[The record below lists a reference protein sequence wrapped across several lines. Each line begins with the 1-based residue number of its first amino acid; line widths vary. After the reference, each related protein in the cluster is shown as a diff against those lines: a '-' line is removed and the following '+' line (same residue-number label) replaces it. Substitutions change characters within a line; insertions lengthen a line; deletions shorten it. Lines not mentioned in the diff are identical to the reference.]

1 MEQLLTTKLYIPPPR
16 PNLVPRP
23 NLIEQ
28 LNQGVTRKLILICA
42 PAGFGKTTLL
52 SDWVGKS
59 DLPAAWLS
67 LDKGDNEH
75 SQFLIYFIAA
85 LQTIDDSLGKTTQ
98 AILQSP
104 QAPPVE
110 SMLTAL
116 INEIAE
122 LPQDFVL
129 IIDDY
134 HVVEDITIHEA
145 LTFLI
150 EHLPPL
156 MHLVI
161 SSRSDPF
168 LPLSRLRARSE
179 MTELRTEDL
188 RFSTI
193 EATVFLNQMMGL
205 SLSESDI
212 LSLESRTEGWIV
224 GLQLAAISLQGK
236 DNTSDLIKS
245 FSGSHRIILD
255 YLIDEVL
262 EQQAEDIQS
271 FLLKTA
277 ILERMTGPLCDVLTG
292 HNDGQ
297 QTLEYLEQTNLFI
310 IPLDNERCWYR
321 YHHLFTDLLRVR
333 LNQSIARDDIES
345 MTELNMRASEWYED
359 NGLVIEAFQHAAAAN
374 DIERAERLVAGEGVP
389 LQYRGASILVRN
401 WLESLP
407 ATELD
412 DRPSL
417 WVTYASALNLTG
429 RAPEAEEKLQAAEA
443 ALKNAEPGDKTNDI
457 IGQIAAIR
465 AMIAVGQHD
474 LDTIIVQ
481 SRRALEY
488 LNPDNLTLRTIASWT
503 LGYTYQLQGDRDAAS
518 QAYTEVLSSS
528 QSSGDIISTLAATT
542 GLGNIQE
549 SRNQLYLA
557 EESYQRGL
565 ELFSDPPQPVA
576 CGVYLGL
583 AGMYYE
589 WNELE
594 AAQQYGQLSLQLA
607 QQVENLDTPA
617 LSYILLARLKL
628 AQGDTASAFKLITD
642 AEQFVYQHNFVH
654 REPEVAT
661 SKVLALLH
669 QDDLAGAARLA
680 EKHALP
686 ISQARVFLAQGDT
699 LSALAVL
706 DQYRQQVE
714 AKGVEA
720 ERLKVLV
727 LQAVVLH
734 EHGKREKAIQLL
746 GEALA
751 MAEPGGFIRSFVDEG
766 PPMARLLNEVQN
778 LRIAPHY
785 VHRLLAVFLTK
796 ESERTELLKRGSPE
810 TELIDPLSERE
821 LEVLQLL
828 NTELTGSE
836 IAQELVIALSTF
848 QSHTKSIYSKL
859 NVNNRRAA
867 VLKAESLHIL

>member
-1 MEQLLTTKLYIPPPR
+1 MEQLLTTKLYIPPTR

-28 LNQGVTRKLILICA
+28 LNQGVKGKLVLISA

-52 SDWVGKS
+52 SDWVGES

-116 INEIAE
+116 INEIAG
-122 LPQDFVL
+122 LPQDFVMIL
-129 IIDDY
+129 DDY
-134 HVVEDITIHEA
+134 HVIENLAIHET
-145 LTFLI
+145 LTFLL

-156 MHLVI
+156 IHLVI

-188 RFSTI
+188 RFSTR
-193 EATVFLNQMMGL
+193 EAAVFLNQVMGL
-205 SLSESDI
+205 SLSETDV
-212 LSLESRTEGWIV
+212 LSLESRTEGWIA

-236 DNTSDLIKS
+236 EDTSELIRS

-262 EQQAEDIQS
+262 EQQTENIQS

-277 ILERMTGPLCDVLTG
+277 ILERMTGSLCDALTG
-292 HNDGQ
+292 LKDGQ
-297 QTLEYLEQTNLFI
+297 QTLEFLEHANLFI
-310 IPLDNERCWYR
+310 VPLDNERCWYR
-321 YHHLFTDLLRVR
+321 YHHLFADLLRVR
-333 LNQSIARDDIES
+333 QNQSIARDEIGS
-345 MTELNMRASEWYED
+345 MAELNIRASEWYED
-359 NGLVIEAFQHAAAAN
+359 NGLEIEAFQHAAAAN
-374 DIERAERLVAGEGVP
+374 DIDRAERLVAGEGVQ
-389 LQYRGASILVRN
+389 LQYRGAATLVRN

-412 DRPSL
+412 ARPSL
-417 WVTYASALNLTG
+417 WVTYASALNLIG

-443 ALKNAEPGDKTNDI
+443 ALRNAESGDKTNDI
-457 IGQIAAIR
+457 IGHIATIR

-528 QSSGDIISTLAATT
+528 RASGDIISTLAATT

-557 EESYQRGL
+557 IESYQRGL
-565 ELFSDPPQPVA
+565 ELFGDPPQPVA

-583 AGMYYE
+583 AGIYYE
-589 WNELE
+589 WNELKTAE
-594 AAQQYGQLSLQLA
+594 QYGQLSLQLA

-628 AQGDTASAFKLITD
+628 AQGDTAGAVKLITN
-642 AEQFVYQHNFVH
+642 AEQFVHQHNFVH
-654 REPEVAT
+654 REREVAT
-661 SKVLALLH
+661 SKVIALLH
-669 QDDLAGAARLA
+669 QDDLADAARLA

-699 LSALAVL
+699 LSSLAVL
-706 DQYRQQVE
+706 EPFRQQVE

-720 ERLKVLV
+720 ERLKVMV
-727 LQAVVLH
+727 LQAIALH
-734 EHGKREKAIQLL
+734 EHGDREKAVQLL
-746 GEALA
+746 GETLA
-751 MAEPGGFIRSFVDEG
+751 MAEPGGFIRTFVDEG
-766 PPMARLLNEVQN
+766 PPMARLLNEIQN

-785 VHRLLAVFLTK
+785 VRRLLATFPTK
-796 ESERTELLKRGSPE
+796 ESERTELLKRGATE

-828 NTELTGSE
+828 KTELTGPE
-836 IAQELVIALSTF
+836 IAEELVIALSTF